1 MRKFL
6 NLLLFMS
13 VMTALTSCH
22 DDDNIPQVTFN
33 VNYEGAI
40 KTDGVFYVVRGDVFT
55 ITSVTVTPVD
65 GTERAE
71 LGPVTYAW
79 DYGVLG
85 TNFIS
90 PYGLSIDTS
99 VEPLGNHLLQL
110 TATVIQ
116 EGKSLGQAAIG
127 LPVKIVASPED
138 IPGYTPDTPSTG
150 ETRAAGIFAE

>member
-13 VMTALTSCH
+13 LMTTLTSCH

-33 VNYEGAI
+33 VNYEGAV
-40 KTDGVFYVVRGDVFT
+40 KVDNVFYVVRGDVFT
-55 ITSVTVTPVD
+55 ITSVTVTPID
-65 GTERAE
+65 GTAAAE

-79 DYGVLG
+79 DYSILG

-99 VEPLGNHLLQL
+99 VEPVGNHLLQL
-110 TATVIQ
+110 RANVIQ
-116 EGKSLGQAAIG
+116 EGKALGVAAIG
-127 LPVKIVASPED
+127 LPVRIVASAED
-138 IPGYTPDTPSTG
+138 IPGYTPDTPVAG
-150 ETRAAGIFAE
+150 VTRAAGVFGD

>member
-1 MRKFL
+1 MKKFL
-6 NLLLFMS
+6 NIMLFM
-13 VMTALTSCH
+13 VLLTGLTSCH
-22 DDDNIPQVTFN
+22 DDDNIPQVNFN
-33 VNYEGAI
+33 VNYEGAV
-40 KTDGVFYVVRGDVFT
+40 KKDGVFYVVRGDVFT
-55 ITSVTVTPVD
+55 ITSVTVTPID
-65 GTERAE
+65 GSVHAE

-79 DYGVLG
+79 DYSVLG

-127 LPVKIVASPED
+127 LPVKIVASLDD
-138 IPGYTPDTPSTG
+138 IPGYTPDTPVTG
-150 ETRAAGIFAE
+150 ETRAAGVFAE